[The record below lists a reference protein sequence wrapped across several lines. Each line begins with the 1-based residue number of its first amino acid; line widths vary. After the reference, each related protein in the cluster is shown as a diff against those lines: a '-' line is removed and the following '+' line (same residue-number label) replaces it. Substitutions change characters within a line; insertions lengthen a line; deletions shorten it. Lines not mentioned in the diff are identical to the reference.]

1 MESFRLVTSFGI
13 AVNTFFSGIFYFYC
27 RGGHSEQT
35 HNKTPWGQFIR
46 PAESRTHTYYWPGKG
61 CHPEHNIIC
70 WIFKN
75 HQIIPLFMASFIY
88 YSVWSIPTTFP
99 FYSNSNEKKNSC
111 HVAQNN
117 DWLNY
122 LSITA
127 LNIYIRSFMDLC
139 SFEDIWFILLLQ
151 WILLGK
157 KIMNEPKNLGLM
169 LFKIYMWEVELF
181 PVSLFVLSWFYATF
195 EIYNSSSWGAHWWM
209 SPVGKRGGGCC
220 WVEKEGAP
228 RNNFFLVWFLTQK
241 TNWGSSGGE
250 KLPWL
255 YIGWNFYVILPTFWC
270 LCKRHGCGGHR

>member
-1 MESFRLVTSFGI
+1 MSNLLGWLLVLELLWTPFSQAFFISIAEVATLSRHIIRLPGAS
-13 AVNTFFSGIFYFYC
+13 S
-27 RGGHSEQT
+27 SDQ
-35 HNKTPWGQFIR
+35 Q
-46 PAESRTHTYYWPGKG
+46 SRTHTYYWPGKRLP
-61 CHPEHNIIC
+61 HAEHNIIR

-75 HQIIPLFMASFIY
+75 HQIIPLFMAGFIY

-111 HVAQNN
+111 HVAHNN
-117 DWLNY
+117 GWLKY
-122 LSITA
+122 LSIVV

-139 SFEDIWFILLLQ
+139 SFEDISFIFLLH

-209 SPVGKRGGGCC
+209 SLVGKRGGGCC

-228 RNNFFLVWFLTQK
+228 RNNFFWSGFWLKILIGEVLV
-241 TNWGSSGGE
+241 E
-250 KLPWL
+250 KNYHD
-255 YIGWNFYVILPTFWC
+255 YILVGTFM
-270 LCKRHGCGGHR
+270 